1 MIVFS
6 VADFRILRDLAQ
18 PETTGGL
25 DGIGHF
31 LETILPAW
39 TKEFTITLRYLTK
52 QAEIPT
58 ESGWA
63 FSVGRQT
70 PSPVSFPI
78 PSDTNVRHVSKYELA
93 TAITQEA
100 VVRADEERTKAIPV
114 HHSLLLDSIHAY
126 REHDFRRSILF
137 SAIAM
142 ETYATGA
149 LEDEY
154 NKVIESRVSPDH
166 LRVSEFAVGG
176 GEHQTKD
183 PVYSYISEK
192 TRNEFAPL
200 LHELP
205 LYFVEEVDYAGG

>member
-1 MIVFS
+1 VPDTYPANILLHLGRPAAWRVRSDDPIGTDLKTMPWRIVNPLAYGETLLGRDTFDDVNIKVIGVNGNSALVRSPVVVFS
-6 VADFRILRDLAQ
+6 VADFRILGDLAQ

-39 TKEFTITLRYLTK
+39 AKEFTITLRYLTK

-100 VVRADEERTKAIPV
+100 DEERTKAIPV
-114 HHSLLLDSIHAY
+114 SSFFASGFDS
-126 REHDFRRSILF
+126 RL
-137 SAIAM
+137 
-142 ETYATGA
+142 
-149 LEDEY
+149 
-154 NKVIESRVSPDH
+154 SR
-166 LRVSEFAVGG
+166 A
-176 GEHQTKD
+176 
-183 PVYSYISEK
+183 
-192 TRNEFAPL
+192 
-200 LHELP
+200 
-205 LYFVEEVDYAGG
+205 